1 MLGDAGANALGAVV
15 GTMVLAGPMGLV
27 WAAAAVLLALQL
39 ASERVSFTRVIE
51 SNRVLR
57 AADRLGRRGP

>member
-1 MLGDAGANALGAVV
+1 MPESTLCGW
-15 GTMVLAGPMGLV
+15 MWLV

-39 ASERVSFTRVIE
+39 VSERVSFTRVIE
-51 SNRVLR
+51 TNRVLR

>member
-1 MLGDAGANALGAVV
+1 VV
-15 GTMVLAGPMGLV
+15 GTMVLAGPMWLV
-27 WAAAAVLLALQL
+27 GTAAGVLLALQL